1 MLQTIAIRHSIY
13 LLLLFFALSGCVRY
27 RDLVNFRESE
37 LPLQQIELIAQQ
49 ADLKIQPND
58 LLQITVSAGDS
69 EAGKLAA
76 APFNPPQTGQQQGG
90 VGFAMQQQLQ
100 FGGGGQAA
108 YGPEISF
115 GYLVDT
121 EGKIN
126 IPTLGT
132 VGVGGLTL
140 LQIHQRVTEMLG
152 AYLENPSVDV
162 RLLNFKVT
170 LLGEVLRPGILRLS
184 NQRTTILEAISASG
198 DLTPFA
204 NRRSVVVV
212 REMEGQRS
220 YYRLDLTRADIFA
233 SPAFYLRQNDM
244 IYIEPL
250 PVKVAATPDL
260 ISRIISYAG
269 AGLSL
274 VTLILALTP

>member
-1 MLQTIAIRHSIY
+1 MASL
-13 LLLLFFALSGCVRY
+13 LSGCVRF

-37 LPLQQIELIAQQ
+37 LPLQQVELIAQQ
-49 ADLKIQPND
+49 ADLRIQPND
-58 LLQITVSAGDS
+58 LLQISISAGDS

-76 APFNPPQTGQQQGG
+76 APFNPPQTNQQQGG
-90 VGFAMQQQLQ
+90 IGFMFQQQQ
-100 FGGGGQAA
+100 IGSQAS
-108 YGPEISF
+108 YGPELSI
-115 GYLVDT
+115 GYLVDSK
-121 EGKIN
+121 GN
-126 IPTLGT
+126 VDIPTLGT
-132 VGVGGLTL
+132 VAVGGLTL
-140 LQIHQRVTEMLG
+140 LEVHQRVSGML
-152 AYLENPSVDV
+152 ATYLEDPSVDV

-170 LLGEVLRPGILRLS
+170 LLGEIARPGILRLS
-184 NQRTTILEAISASG
+184 NQRITILEAISASG
-198 DLTPFA
+198 DFTPFA

-220 YYRLDLTRADIFA
+220 YYRLDLTRTDIFT

-269 AGLSL
+269 AGISL
-274 VTLILALTP
+274 VTLILALRP

>member
-76 APFNPPQTGQQQGG
+76 APFNPPQIGQQQGG

-108 YGPEISF
+108 YGPEMSF

-152 AYLENPSVDV
+152 PYLENPSVDV

>member
-1 MLQTIAIRHSIY
+1 
-13 LLLLFFALSGCVRY
+13 
-27 RDLVNFRESE
+27 
-37 LPLQQIELIAQQ
+37 
-49 ADLKIQPND
+49 
-58 LLQITVSAGDS
+58 
-69 EAGKLAA
+69 
-76 APFNPPQTGQQQGG
+76 
-90 VGFAMQQQLQ
+90 
-100 FGGGGQAA
+100 
-108 YGPEISF
+108 
-115 GYLVDT
+115 
-121 EGKIN
+121 
-126 IPTLGT
+126 LGT

-152 AYLENPSVDV
+152 PYIENPSVDV

-170 LLGEVLRPGILRLS
+170 LLGEILRPGILRLS
-184 NQRTTILEAISASG
+184 NQRTTLLEAISASG

-212 REMEGQRS
+212 REVEGQRS

-274 VTLILALTP
+274 VTLIFALRP

>member
-76 APFNPPQTGQQQGG
+76 APFNPPQIGQQQGG
-90 VGFAMQQQLQ
+90 AGFAVQQQLQ
-100 FGGGGQAA
+100 FGGGGQAV
-108 YGPEISF
+108 YGPEMSF

-121 EGKIN
+121 EGNIN